1 MTIVS
6 SGQITMNDIV
16 AEFGGSGQ
24 HGLQEYYRGGSFVAN
39 NSLNTSVPTSG
50 QITIQD
56 FYGAQKYT
64 PLAIL
69 GSTTW
74 ATGSTNSTTSSKSV
88 SVPSGTKSVVIM
100 GGVGTNGYRHTRHTG
115 ATFGGSS
122 LTEVISRNNA
132 LAEYTFDSAIYAG
145 NTNLTGTRT
154 ATMTYTNAQ
163 AVYGS
168 GHIIVFLNK
177 PFASFSASSSGSA
190 ITTGSTTSIS
200 LTKYGEGLQ
209 LSTGTV
215 RSFTSLTNFTNTNS
229 IQLSSGSDARRS
241 TYGFDV
247 SSGSYNAT
255 SSMTV
260 SLSTHQN
267 DFGETHAAATFAP
280 TKFNEP

>member
-6 SGQITMNDIV
+6 SGQLSMNDIV

-24 HGLQEYYRGGSFVAN
+24 HGLQEYYRGGSFVAD

-69 GSTTW
+69 GSQTW
-74 ATGSTNSTTSSKSV
+74 STGSTSSTTSSTSV

-100 GGVGTNGYRHTRHTG
+100 GGIGTNGYRYTTHNG
-115 ATFGGSS
+115 ATFGGAS
-122 LTEVISRNNA
+122 LTEVISKNNA
-132 LAEYTFDSAIYAG
+132 LAEYTFDSAIFAG
-145 NTNLTGTRT
+145 NTDLTGSQV
-154 ATMTYTNAQ
+154 AAMTYTNAQ
-163 AVYGS
+163 QVYGS
-168 GHIIVFLNK
+168 GHLIVFLNK
-177 PFASFSASSSGSA
+177 PFNSFVASSSGSA
-190 ITTGSTTSIS
+190 ITTGSATSIS

-215 RSFTSLTNFTNTNS
+215 RTFTSLTNFTNTNS

-241 TYGFDV
+241 TYGFDI

-255 SSMTV
+255 SSMIV
-260 SLSTHQN
+260 SLTTHQN